1 MATIQKQSFN
11 RDNII
16 DIHHWLI
23 DQIREETLD
32 AIANYL
38 KNMNIPFGF
47 LPDFLKNPDLYPGNK
62 ITGLK
67 DIIERFLNLSISK
80 HYFKIQAEGLPIK
93 FVINTIRENLFQGGW
108 DINRDLNI
116 TMAIRE
122 GDAVRKDVS
131 ASRTDEPPRLLSFK
145 KKVRK
150 AKLKPKKRGP
160 KVISFKFPKEGAK
173 LRGSC
178 DYCKAYIKIRYTSNF
193 IHVNICQNPKNHYFC
208 SKECKT
214 NWIFAPLER
223 KVKTLEVR
231 I

>member
-1 MATIQKQSFN
+1 MATIQKRNLQCS
-11 RDNII
+11 NIVDAHI
-16 DIHHWLI
+16 WLI

-38 KNMNIPFGF
+38 KNMNIHFDY
-47 LPDFLKNPDLYPGNK
+47 LPDFLENPIIYPGK
-62 ITGLK
+62 TVGLK
-67 DIIERFLNLSISK
+67 QIIERFLDKTISK
-80 HYFKIQAEGLPIK
+80 YYKKIQVEGLPIK
-93 FVINTIRENLFQGGW
+93 FVIDNVRKNLFQGGW
-108 DINRDLNI
+108 DIRRYSDI
-116 TMAIRE
+116 MVATRGGGGA
-122 GDAVRKDVS
+122 RKALS

-178 DYCKAYIKIRYTSNF
+178 DYCGGYIKIRYTSNF
-193 IHVNICQNPKNHYFC
+193 SHVNICQNPKNHYFC
-208 SKECKT
+208 SKECKI
-214 NWIFAPLER
+214 NWISTLLER
-223 KVKTLEVR
+223 KVKPLEVR